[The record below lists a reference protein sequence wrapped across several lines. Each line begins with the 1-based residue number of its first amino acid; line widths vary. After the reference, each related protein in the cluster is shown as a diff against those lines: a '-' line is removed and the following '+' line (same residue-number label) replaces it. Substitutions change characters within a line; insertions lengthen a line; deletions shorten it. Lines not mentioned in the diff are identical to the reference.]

1 MPEAGGNARASIS
14 NMSIG
19 VVIRDGRP
27 EEVEAIARVN
37 VQAWRETY
45 SGLVPDELLAGIFEE
60 RKSVRERFFEKREPT
75 ARLLVVEA
83 ADQIVGFAE
92 GGACRQKELGTE
104 AEIYAIYLLDE
115 AKRQGIGRQLMAS
128 LFEHLRAKRFA
139 SAGLFVLVS
148 NTPARRF
155 YEALGGTPGP
165 ERTLD
170 VKGIPLSEVAYRF
183 DLGVQEA
190 G

>member
-1 MPEAGGNARASIS
+1 MTSHI
-14 NMSIG
+14 IG

-45 SGLVPDELLAGIFEE
+45 SGLVSDELLAGIFEE
-60 RKSVRERFFEKREPT
+60 RKSVRQRFFEKRDPT

-92 GGACRQKELGTE
+92 GGACCQKELGTE

-115 AKRQGIGRQLMAS
+115 AKRQGIGRQLMVS

-148 NTPARRF
+148 NMPARRF

-165 ERTLD
+165 ERTVDL
-170 VKGIPLSEVAYRF
+170 KGISISEVAYRF
-183 DLGVQEA
+183 DLGVQE
-190 G
+190 GGP

>member
-1 MPEAGGNARASIS
+1 
-14 NMSIG
+14 MSSHIIG
-19 VVIRDGRP
+19 VVIRDARP
-27 EEVEAIARVN
+27 VEVEVIARIN
-37 VQAWRETY
+37 VQAWRESYT
-45 SGLVPDELLAGIFEE
+45 GLVPDELLAGIFEE
-60 RKSVRERFFEKREPT
+60 RKSARARFFDERDPT

-104 AEIYAIYLLDE
+104 AEIHAIYLLDE
-115 AKRQGIGRQLMAS
+115 AKRQGTGRQLMAN

-183 DLGVQEA
+183 DLGVQQ
-190 G
+190 GGR